1 MQTIQVEML
10 TLDDNTLFSINGK
23 KLAEIWRQQHDY
35 MSEIK
40 RHIHRYGGHQDF
52 HNTLDEAIDFV
63 KEDISA
69 YFAYAGVFVEFIAK

>member
-10 TLDDNTLFSINGK
+10 TLNGDILFYVNSK
-23 KLAEIWRQQHDY
+23 KLAEIWCQQHDY

-40 RHIHRYGGHQDF
+40 RHIHRYGGHRDF

-69 YFAYAGVFVEFIAK
+69 YFAYVGVFVEFIAK